1 MMKKIKKQLLAGLL
15 TAVMA
20 VSAFASATPAEA
32 ASLSAEQ
39 YLTKMAKATEKA
51 KSYEMKMSMDMDL
64 NVNNETTSAKS
75 TTTSIVFSNPMKM
88 KTVTSM
94 TTTVNGK
101 PEKSKSVSYA
111 KQKNNKLLMYTSADG
126 KKYDKTTM
134 NLSDYS
140 DMLGSLQTTDMYSD
154 LKIVKNSVKVN
165 GKTTAQ
171 IKAQV
176 KGEAIANLL
185 AELGIGSND
194 PSGTSYDYSSLA
206 PITYTIWID
215 KKTYCPVKQTIDMKD
230 FMNGFLS
237 SLTPDVTMSYP
248 KIKVSI
254 TYKNFNNATKFS
266 LPKACK

>member
-20 VSAFASATPAEA
+20 VSAFASTTPAEA

-51 KSYEMKMSMDMDL
+51 KSYEMKMNMDMDL
-64 NVNNETTSAKS
+64 EMQGAKATTKS
-75 TTTSIVFSNPMKM
+75 TTTSIVFTNPMKM
-88 KTVTSM
+88 KSVMNMTVSSDGSTQ
-94 TTTVNGK
+94 
-101 PEKSKSVSYA
+101 KSKTITYA

-171 IKAQV
+171 IKAQI
-176 KGEAIANLL
+176 KGEDIANLL
-185 AELGIGSND
+185 AELGMGSND
-194 PSGTSYDYSSLA
+194 PSDTSYDYSSLS
-206 PITYTIWID
+206 PITYSIWID
-215 KKTYCPVKQTIDMKD
+215 KKTYRPVKQTIDMTD
-230 FMNGFLS
+230 FMNEYLASLGLDS
-237 SLTPDVTMSYP
+237 SMTYP
-248 KIKVSI
+248 KIKVSV

-266 LPKACK
+266 IPKACK